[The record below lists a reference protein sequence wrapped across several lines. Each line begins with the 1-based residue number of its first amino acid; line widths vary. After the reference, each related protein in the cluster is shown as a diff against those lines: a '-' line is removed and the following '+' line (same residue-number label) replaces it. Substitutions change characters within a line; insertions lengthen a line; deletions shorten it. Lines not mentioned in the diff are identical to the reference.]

1 MPERFILLTSLS
13 ILTFFLLSGSRR
25 SYYILP
31 LIPGI
36 MIIAGKTI
44 RDWLDNP
51 VSNILR
57 HVLFI
62 TAIIFSFS
70 GLALTYIYIFL
81 QDFSHIS

>member
-1 MPERFILLTSLS
+1 
-13 ILTFFLLSGSRR
+13 
-25 SYYILP
+25 
-31 LIPGI
+31 